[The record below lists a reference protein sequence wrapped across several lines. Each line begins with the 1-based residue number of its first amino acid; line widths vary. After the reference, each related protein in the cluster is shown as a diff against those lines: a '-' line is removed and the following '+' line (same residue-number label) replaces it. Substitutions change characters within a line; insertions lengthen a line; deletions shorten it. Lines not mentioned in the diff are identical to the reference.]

1 MCARFHTHKRN
12 KFQVDL
18 PTFFYLISITSYHL
32 TDCILPK
39 TGLSR
44 EKTLTMAK
52 TNKKA
57 RLFVLF
63 GSISLLATIFSM
75 PAFGFGKNKVQYRE
89 FDWRYHSLPNMK
101 SYYHRNQGDLPRISA
116 LWSELAHQSLR
127 NDWQFETNRPIPLIV
142 FGSPTYFEQTNVI
155 PNIIPEGV
163 GGFTEMF
170 KSRIV
175 IPFSGDY
182 EEYRHVLHH
191 ELVHA
196 FQYAMLYDNMG
207 NSFLRTP
214 TVRMPL
220 WFAEGTAEYLSS
232 GWDISAD
239 MFMMDRVVHS
249 SVPLPGPELG
259 GYMAYKGGQSFMH
272 FLESS
277 RGDSAFTEFLSAFR
291 KTKTVESAVKKV
303 YNQTLRELGKEWIQ
317 ELKRI
322 YWPEIGRRQRPDKVG
337 KQITSH
343 AEGRSHFNLKGRISP
358 DGSRIAYYSDRKDY
372 TRIIVTDSDG
382 KTIAE
387 IGQQGFAGFFESFQ
401 PFRAG
406 LCWGP
411 DNQRLAFVTKNQGRN
426 EIRIIDIET
435 KELVRTIQPDLA
447 AISRPDWSPD
457 GKRITFCGL
466 KEHMS
471 DIYVYDLDSD
481 TLSRLTSNI
490 MFEADPRFS
499 PDGGTIIFSAQDT
512 SGTAARKPKPTRANH
527 DLYLIDIAD
536 KTVTRLTDT
545 PYDEKQ
551 PVFGPDSV
559 SIAFISDKTG
569 IDNIYVGAVDSI
581 TTAKPIT
588 DLIGGCSSPDWCRSE
603 DRLVFT
609 LFQKQ
614 GWDIWRMDS
623 VSTRQLEETPAVT
636 RWAESQLEGAD
647 PFFFTAEIPKR
658 ENEDESKLGI
668 TEVIE
673 TDSSDT
679 ADAAGEG
686 ISEKKVPNDETVA
699 TETSIEETSGDTTE
713 GAMDEPRPHKSTE
726 NNENEDDISADLMI
740 AGVGMVGAESEFD
753 SAKSTD
759 TSDTNDLAMS
769 DSAEKFDTTKNVIDP
784 DTLQSKDYRLVF
796 TPDAVSFGFGLSTY
810 YGAAGQ
816 GMILLSDM
824 LGNHRIGLAG
834 DLRSDLSRL
843 NFFGSYLNSQYRTD
857 FGLAGFYSRDYTI
870 SGVSL
875 LDRERYHDT
884 NIGGMFFLRY
894 PFSTFSRVDLSVHYR
909 KLNRVLVDS
918 QDEEAVFG
926 DTLSTNLTMPTLS
939 YVWDNTLW
947 GITGPVNGL
956 RAKTNFLVSPALGP
970 NDRSFF
976 AFDSDLRK
984 YLHVAGK
991 FVWANRVAFGAAFP
1005 INEDESARRYFL
1017 GGNENWFNYRANKD
1031 NYEESL
1037 PHSLYSE
1044 YMVPFRGWNY
1054 FDLTGTRF
1062 AMLNSEFRFPFLRE
1076 IDFVWPLPIK
1086 IRYVNGAVF
1095 VDAGNAWDRGDQME
1109 SIPLPTKIYG
1119 GIGFGLR
1126 VNLGIFVLRYDRA
1139 WKTDWNHYVKNP
1151 INYFSL
1157 GAEY

>member
-1 MCARFHTHKRN
+1 MCTQDLTHINVINFKSAYQLFFLSSLHQILLFNRLYPSHRGFVPQKRQLMTSKTKKN
-12 KFQVDL
+12 AQS
-18 PTFFYLISITSYHL
+18 LIVFCSVVTAL
-32 TDCILPK
+32 TAY
-39 TGLSR
+39 T
-44 EKTLTMAK
+44 A
-52 TNKKA
+52 
-57 RLFVLF
+57 
-63 GSISLLATIFSM
+63 

-89 FDWRYHSLPNMK
+89 FDWRYHSLPNIK
-101 SYYHRNQGDLPRISA
+101 SYYHGDQGELPLITA
-116 LWSELAHQSLR
+116 LWSELAHESLR
-127 NDWQFETNRPIPLIV
+127 EDWQFETSRQIPLII

-170 KSRIV
+170 KSRV
-175 IPFSGDY
+175 VMPFSGDY

-191 ELVHA
+191 EMVHA
-196 FQYAMLYDNMG
+196 FQYAILYDNKG
-207 NSFLRTP
+207 GSLLRTP

-239 MFMMDRVVHS
+239 MFMMDRVVHA

-277 RGDSAFTEFLSAFR
+277 RGDSAFGEFLSAFQ
-291 KTKTVESAVKKV
+291 KTKTVEASVKKA
-303 YNQTLRELGKEWIQ
+303 YNQSLRELGKEWIQ

-322 YWPEIGRRQRPDKVG
+322 YWPEIGRRQRPDKIG

-372 TRIIVTDSDG
+372 TRIIVTDADG
-382 KTIAE
+382 KTVAE

-411 DNQRLAFVTKNQGRN
+411 DNQKLAFVTKNQGRN
-426 EIRIIDIET
+426 EIRIIDIES
-435 KELVRTIQPDLA
+435 KDLLKTITPDLA

-457 GKRITFCGL
+457 GKRIVFCGL

-471 DIYVYDLDSD
+471 DLYVYDLDSD
-481 TLSRLTSNI
+481 SMSRLTHDI
-490 MFEADPRFS
+490 MFESDPRFS
-499 PDGGTIIFSAQDT
+499 PDGEVIVYSAQDT
-512 SGTAARKPKPTRANH
+512 CGIASRKPKPTRADY
-527 DLYLIDIAD
+527 DLYFINVAD
-536 KTVTRLTDT
+536 KKVTRLTET
-545 PYDEKQ
+545 PHSEKQ

-559 SIAFISDKTG
+559 SIAFISDKNG
-569 IDNIYVGAVDSI
+569 IDNIYVGEIDSI
-581 TTAKPIT
+581 QTAKPVT

-603 DRLVFT
+603 DRIVFT

-623 VSTRQLEETPAVT
+623 VSTRQLEETPALT
-636 RWAESQLEGAD
+636 NWAESQLEGAE
-647 PFFFTAEIPKR
+647 PFFFPAEIPDEK
-658 ENEDESKLGI
+658 NKDESKLGI
-668 TEVIE
+668 TEVLE
-673 TDSSDT
+673 TDSS
-679 ADAAGEG
+679 ESSEPSESG
-686 ISEKKVPNDETVA
+686 ISEIPEEEITDSTTDVRAEEPSEDTVEVSSREQEKEKESLQDGNNDVPTDQ
-699 TETSIEETSGDTTE
+699 
-713 GAMDEPRPHKSTE
+713 
-726 NNENEDDISADLMI
+726 MI
-740 AGVGMVGAESEFD
+740 AGVGMVGSSVENDSTESSEKD
-753 SAKSTD
+753 VSH
-759 TSDTNDLAMS
+759 
-769 DSAEKFDTTKNVIDP
+769 SAEEFDTTKNILDP

-816 GMILLSDM
+816 GMVLLSDM
-824 LGNHRIGLAG
+824 LGNHRITLAG
-834 DLRSDLSRL
+834 DLHSSLDRL
-843 NFFGSYLNSQYRTD
+843 NFFGSYINSQYRLD

-870 SGVSL
+870 SGINL
-875 LDRERYHDT
+875 LERETYHDT
-884 NIGGMFFLRY
+884 NIGGLFFLRY
-894 PFSTFSRVDLSVHYR
+894 PFSTFSRIDFSLHYR
-909 KLNRVLVDS
+909 RLNRILVDGT
-918 QDEEAVFG
+918 QDGEPVFG

-947 GITGPVNGL
+947 GLTGPVNGM
-956 RAKTNFLVSPALGP
+956 RAKTNLLVSPALGP
-970 NDRSFF
+970 RDRSFF
-976 AFDSDLRK
+976 AFDTDFRK
-984 YLHVAGK
+984 YLHIAGK

-1037 PHSLYSE
+1037 PNSLYSE

-1076 IDFVWPLPIK
+1076 IDFVWPLPIR

-1139 WKTDWNHYVKNP
+1139 WKTDWNDYVKDP